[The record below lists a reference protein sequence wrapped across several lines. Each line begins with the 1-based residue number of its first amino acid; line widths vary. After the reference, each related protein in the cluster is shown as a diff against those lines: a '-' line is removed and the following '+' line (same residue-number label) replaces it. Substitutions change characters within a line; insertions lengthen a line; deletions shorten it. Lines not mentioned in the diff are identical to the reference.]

1 MKNSFKAL
9 RAKLRATEKK
19 LNSANRVIR
28 LQLDEIIT
36 LSDDNASKDVK
47 IDNLEK
53 CFLTEE
59 KLRKRLK
66 LRLASVSQLKNNIY
80 DNYMKDL
87 EKKNKSIFRL
97 QLLSAG
103 LAFVCNILAVLYF
116 IK

>member
-59 KLRKRLK
+59 KLIKRLK
-66 LRLASVSQLKNNIY
+66 RRLASVSQLKNNIY

-103 LAFVCNILAVLYF
+103 LALVCNILVVLYF

>member
-9 RAKLRATEKK
+9 RAKLRATENK
-19 LNSANRVIR
+19 LNSANRVIK
-28 LQLDEIIT
+28 LQIDEISR
-36 LSDDNASKDVK
+36 LANENYSQDMK
-47 IDNLEK
+47 IIKLEK
-53 CFLTEE
+53 TVIAEE
-59 KLRKRLK
+59 KIRKRLK
-66 LRLASVSQLKNNIY
+66 LRLATASELKDNIY

-103 LAFVCNILAVLYF
+103 LAFVCNILVVLYF

>member
-9 RAKLRATEKK
+9 RTKLRATENK
-19 LNSANRVIR
+19 LNNANRVIK
-28 LQLDEIIT
+28 LQIDAIT
-36 LSDDNASKDVK
+36 RLSDDNASKDVK

-53 CFLTEE
+53 CFLVEE

-66 LRLASVSQLKNNIY
+66 RRLDSVSQLKNNIY

-103 LAFVCNILAVLYF
+103 LAFVCNILVVLYF

>member
-66 LRLASVSQLKNNIY
+66 RRLASVSQLKNNIY

-103 LAFVCNILAVLYF
+103 LAFVCNVFIALYF